1 MSFLLLVN
9 GRHFDFRHT
18 QTSNS
23 ISTSLSMLHDP
34 ENMCIAVGS
43 SLLSGLE
50 ADIRNF
56 LSTSGLRRH
65 IGYLVGAKLLVTPP
79 SCSPVILG
87 KSY

>member
-23 ISTSLSMLHDP
+23 ISTSLSVLHDP
-34 ENMCIAVGS
+34 ENMCKAVGS
-43 SLLSGLE
+43 SLLSGLK

-56 LSTSGLRRH
+56 LSTSGLKRY
-65 IGYLVGAKLLVTPP
+65 IGYLVGATLLVTQPFY
-79 SCSPVILG
+79 SPAILG